1 MISTEQLR
9 KTIEECTQKRPS
21 GQSVV
26 FASKFVEALARDL
39 LANRESWPVYQY
51 RMRNP
56 YNGQVTGWE
65 TIRAEQV
72 DFILKETIAASVEF
86 RIIAASPAPALQK
99 DVEAVVGL
107 LESGEWAEHCTN
119 TELGQRLESAVT
131 ALMNNAPSAPEVSGE

>member
-9 KTIEECTQKRPS
+9 KTIEECMQKRPS

-26 FASKFVEALARDL
+26 FTSKFVEELAREL
-39 LANRESWPVYQY
+39 LANREARPMAQVAENFIFILRDQDNGERWPVDTKLY
-51 RMRNP
+51 
-56 YNGQVTGWE
+56 
-65 TIRAEQV
+65 
-72 DFILKETIAASVEF
+72 AAPPE
-86 RIIAASPAPALQK
+86 AAIQA

-131 ALMNNAPSAPEVSGE
+131 ALMTDAPSVPEVSGE

>member
-56 YNGQVTGWE
+56 YNGQVTGW
-65 TIRAEQV
+65 
-72 DFILKETIAASVEF
+72 ETIAASVEF

>member
-26 FASKFVEALARDL
+26 FTSKFVEALAREL

-72 DFILKETIAASVEF
+72 EFILKETIAASVEF
-86 RIIAASPAPALQK
+86 RIIAASPAPA
-99 DVEAVVGL
+99 V
-107 LESGEWAEHCTN
+107 
-119 TELGQRLESAVT
+119 
-131 ALMNNAPSAPEVSGE
+131 PEVSGE